1 MGLLEFFALA
11 IIGFLVVVG
20 LVIGGMYLL
29 LRIYFPA
36 AANAI
41 GSLVS
46 ASFSGASSNS
56 SFSSA
61 NLNFIY
67 SGNWIQFAPSTL
79 MDFFGSNNSILR
91 TNLTQNASMPVA
103 LVPSSLISYSILNLP
118 SIISSIRNGS
128 LSYTLGSLLDQ
139 FSMIVVYRDVS
150 GSASI
155 PLLSN
160 MSLPNSASFS
170 GLSPEVSS
178 RFPGAVTKMINL
190 SGAPGVLFVIRNYT
204 LPALQNKSISLI
216 ETAVSRVND
225 TLCLVVGVSV
235 SALQVH
241 QENSTFARVIDSVT
255 CKG

>member
-1 MGLLEFFALA
+1 MGLLEFFAIA
-11 IIGFLVVVG
+11 IIGFLVFIG
-20 LVIGGMYLL
+20 LVIGGVYLL

-41 GSLVS
+41 GSFVS
-46 ASFSGASSNS
+46 AFFSGASSNS

-61 NLNFIY
+61 DLNFTY

-79 MDFFGSNNSILR
+79 MDFFGSNNSILH

-103 LVPSSLISYSILNLP
+103 LVPSSLISYAILNLP
-118 SIISSIRNGS
+118 SVISSIRNGS
-128 LSYTLGSLLDQ
+128 LSYTLGSFLNQ
-139 FSMIVVYRDVS
+139 FSIIVVYRAVS
-150 GSASI
+150 ENASI

-160 MSLPNSASFS
+160 ISLSNSASFS
-170 GLSPEVSS
+170 GLSMKVSS
-178 RFPGAVTKMINL
+178 RFPSAVIKMINL

-204 LPALQNKSISLI
+204 LSALQNISLI
-216 ETAVSRVND
+216 ETAVSRIND

-235 SALQVH
+235 SELQVH